1 MYHFAFKAAI
11 PPTRARSSSTNRP
24 TGTQIYRTSSSKS
37 ASLSLDGLSDMDAY
51 STKPLEPRYLVY
63 HWGGGITT
71 PTKLQLPQHDSDVV
85 QVASGRTMK
94 TGVTGGGRAIIWDSN
109 KKAMDVSSDVT
120 ADREKLLED
129 LWVPKFLEG
138 QSGVT
143 IVQVSCG
150 DTFAAC
156 LTGALCI
163 IITLLSI
170 MNASTYFPI
179 KTPSFGLLQKMYILM
194 KMFLGNCPPT
204 RPLSQHFVQS
214 EKSIYKC

>member
-129 LWVPKFLEG
+129 LWLPKFLEG

-156 LTGALCI
+156 LTGTLCI
-163 IITLLSI
+163 IQ
-170 MNASTYFPI
+170 STPD
-179 KTPSFGLLQKMYILM
+179 
-194 KMFLGNCPPT
+194 N
-204 RPLSQHFVQS
+204 
-214 EKSIYKC
+214 